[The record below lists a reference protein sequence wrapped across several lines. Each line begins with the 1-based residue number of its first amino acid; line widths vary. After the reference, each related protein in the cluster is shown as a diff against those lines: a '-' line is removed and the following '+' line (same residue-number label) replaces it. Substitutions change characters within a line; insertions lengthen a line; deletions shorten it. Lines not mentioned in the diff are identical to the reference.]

1 MLPYKPLF
9 IIPPDIVKGL
19 KTGRYLLKGGVIV
32 ENGSHRVVM
41 WLRALDDPRL
51 RALMDGVPLLSLGL
65 QALSLGITVAGFAG
79 LSEDIHRLSRR
90 IDGIRE
96 TIDDVKAGV
105 EFLKTAKTGEYFAK
119 LYAHIENAEL
129 AHRQSRVDP
138 LIGDLAVIA
147 QYVLEY
153 RHQMMELAS
162 PDKAL
167 HQPELL
173 AWFGQLHFVGA
184 VAEARCRWIIE
195 GPSAGRVRLE
205 AAAEADCAVRERVLA
220 VLKTPGDPAHMR
232 LLVGLA
238 PEQQERIKRA
248 VPQLGAVGRAFEA
261 RAAELTFCAENGLR
275 EPAPPDLLEQDC
287 IGYRLM
293 PDR

>member
-1 MLPYKPLF
+1 MPVYRVLF
-9 IIPPDIVKGL
+9 EMPPDIAEGL
-19 KTGRYLLKGGVIV
+19 ASGRYLRQGGVIV
-32 ENGSHRVVM
+32 ENDSHRIVM
-41 WLRALDDPRL
+41 WLRQVDDL
-51 RALMDGVPLLSLGL
+51 RQSARDGVPLLSLGL
-65 QALSLGITVAGFAG
+65 QALSLGITVAGFAR
-79 LSEDIHRLSRR
+79 LSDDIHRLSRR
-90 IDGIRE
+90 IDDMRNMLGE
-96 TIDDVKAGV
+96 MKSDLD
-105 EFLKTAKTGEYFAK
+105 FLKTAKMGEYFAK

-129 AHRQSRVDP
+129 AHRQRRTDP
-138 LIGDLAVIA
+138 LITDLAVIA
-147 QYVLEY
+147 ECVLEY
-153 RHQMMELAS
+153 RHQMMEMAS

-167 HQPELL
+167 YQPELL
-173 AWFGQLHFVGA
+173 EWFGQLHFVGA

-232 LLVGLA
+232 ALVGLA

-275 EPAPPDLLEQDC
+275 EPAPPGLLEQDC
-287 IGYRLM
+287 IGYRLI